1 MLPPFNSNSKQE
13 KEDRR
18 VFCFEEEGDERFR
31 VGKSSADNVNSNYY
45 IENMLVLSRIMM
57 YMNKKCSNN
66 LRK

>member
-31 VGKSSADNVNSNYY
+31 VGKTSADKVNSNCY
-45 IENMLVLSRIMM
+45 IT
-57 YMNKKCSNN
+57 
-66 LRK
+66 